1 MTNIQARAIEKARRE
16 FNRAQNEL
24 KVHRLS
30 ETRYRG
36 IPTIQVDGPGEEV
49 QAPLSIVEL
58 AILNE
63 FVSPW
68 LTPGLFCLFF
78 VYTDECDKYISL
90 YILVLFNHD

>member
-36 IPTIQVDGPGEEV
+36 VSTICDCKEPAEQHG
-49 QAPLSIVEL
+49 
-58 AILNE
+58 
-63 FVSPW
+63 
-68 LTPGLFCLFF
+68 TF
-78 VYTDECDKYISL
+78 VYRGQSYTK
-90 YILVLFNHD
+90 

>member
-36 IPTIQVDGPGEEV
+36 IPTIQVDGPGEEIHG
-49 QAPLSIVEL
+49 S
-58 AILNE
+58 
-63 FVSPW
+63 
-68 LTPGLFCLFF
+68 F
-78 VYTDECDKYISL
+78 VYRGIS
-90 YILVLFNHD
+90 YTK